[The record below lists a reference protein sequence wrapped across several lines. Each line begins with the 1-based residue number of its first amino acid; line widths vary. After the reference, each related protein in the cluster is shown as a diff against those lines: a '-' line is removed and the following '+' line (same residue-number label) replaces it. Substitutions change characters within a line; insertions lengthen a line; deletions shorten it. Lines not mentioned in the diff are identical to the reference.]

1 MVSQYEASMLQR
13 AMRHELEGA
22 NRAVAK
28 CAAGLVFLAV
38 IAAVGTYLAPSRPAV
53 DMAAA
58 PVVEAGSEL
67 TPLPE
72 LE

>member
-13 AMRHELEGA
+13 DMRHELESP

-28 CAAGLVFLAV
+28 CAAGLVLLAA
-38 IAAVGTYLAPSRPAV
+38 IAAVGSYPAPNRTTV
-53 DMAAA
+53 DVAAA
-58 PVVEAGSEL
+58 PVVDAGSEL

-72 LE
+72 PE